1 MMKPNTAQQTQAPN
15 PLIHAD
21 GNGYGWVS
29 GTVLSDDLLRRILFF
44 APARQ
49 GPPRLALAVFGRR
62 QPPLPRGQQR
72 LHLQPVRQL
81 LPQFSLQPP
90 LLNIARG
97 ERFTDDANP
106 GEQQNARQNA
116 FILLT
121 VPSEFQQRQRLED

>member
-49 GPPRLALAVFGRR
+49 GPPRLALAVLGRNLHF
-62 QPPLPRGQQR
+62 PAGSRGYTCNQCGNFFR
-72 LHLQPVRQL
+72 SSRSNHHC
-81 LPQFSLQPP
+81 
-90 LLNIARG
+90 
-97 ERFTDDANP
+97 
-106 GEQQNARQNA
+106 
-116 FILLT
+116 
-121 VPSEFQQRQRLED
+121 